1 MPVRTLYNSLRGE
14 PLPLVVDMYKKIIV
28 PSIDERSQENYC
40 KLLEPLAFD
49 YFATN
54 TEEKSAFYDWSDV
67 KNNLYFSKGYIGI
80 FKDQVVHD
88 DVKGL
93 WIGYEALSLISE
105 LYPNFYCGTSQVF
118 YYGKKK
124 FWVTFEKDRVI
135 FSTPEEY

>member
-28 PSIDERSQENYC
+28 PSIDERSQENYS
-40 KLLEPLAFD
+40 KLLEPLEFD

-54 TEEKSAFYDWSDV
+54 TEENSAFYDWSEV
-67 KNNLYFSKGYIGI
+67 KNNLYFSKGYVDI

-88 DVKGL
+88 GVKGL
-93 WIGYEALSLISE
+93 WIGYEALSLISD
-105 LYPNFYCGTSQVF
+105 LYPNFYCGTCQVF

-124 FWVTFEKDRVI
+124 FWVTFEKDHVI

>member
-28 PSIDERSQENYC
+28 PSIDERSQENYS
-40 KLLEPLAFD
+40 KLLEPLTFD

-54 TEEKSAFYDWSDV
+54 TKEKSAFYDWSDV
-67 KNNLYFSKGYIGI
+67 KNNLYFSKGYVGI
-80 FKDQVVHD
+80 FKDQVMHD

-93 WIGYEALSLISE
+93 WIGYEALSLISD